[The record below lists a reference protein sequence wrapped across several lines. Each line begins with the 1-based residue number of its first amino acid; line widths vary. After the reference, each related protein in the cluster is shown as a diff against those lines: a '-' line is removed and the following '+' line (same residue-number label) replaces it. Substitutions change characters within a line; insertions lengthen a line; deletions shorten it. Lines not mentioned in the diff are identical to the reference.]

1 MPSKASGRTA
11 VPRPRTT
18 GTFMFDTIFGLPVHP
33 LIVHATTVVVPAAA
47 LAVLLCAVWPR
58 FRRWAAWMPLALSV
72 LAVVLTP
79 LSTESGESLERHVEH
94 SDLIETHSQLAEGL
108 TPWVIGLGAAAV
120 LLFVVARGERRAV
133 PTVALSASAADP
145 TDETPAR
152 TSLVP
157 RWLLVAGAVV
167 GLMAALGTTVQVV
180 RIGHS
185 GAQAAWSDSVSQT
198 PA

>member
-1 MPSKASGRTA
+1 ML
-11 VPRPRTT
+11 
-18 GTFMFDTIFGLPVHP
+18 DTIFGLPVHP

-47 LAVLLCAVWPR
+47 VTVLLSAVWPR

-108 TPWVIGLGAAAV
+108 LPWVIGLGAAAV

-167 GLMAALGTTVQVV
+167 GLVAALGTTVQVV

-198 PA
+198 PPPASGDDGN

>member
-1 MPSKASGRTA
+1 ML
-11 VPRPRTT
+11 
-18 GTFMFDTIFGLPVHP
+18 DTIFGLPVHP

-47 LAVLLCAVWPR
+47 ATVLLSALWPR
-58 FRRWAAWMPLALSV
+58 FRRWSAWLPLALSL

-79 LSTESGESLERHVEH
+79 LSTESGESLERRVEH

-108 TPWVIGLGAAAV
+108 LPWVIGLALAAV
-120 LLFVVARGERRAV
+120 LLSVVARRERREMPAV
-133 PTVALSASAADP
+133 APDPSTVDRS
-145 TDETPAR
+145 DEAPDR

-167 GLMAALGTTVQVV
+167 GLVAALGTTVQVV

-198 PA
+198 PPPAGGDDGS

>member
-1 MPSKASGRTA
+1 ML
-11 VPRPRTT
+11 
-18 GTFMFDTIFGLPVHP
+18 DTIFGLPVHP

-47 LAVLLCAVWPR
+47 VSVLLAAVWPR

-79 LSTESGESLERHVEH
+79 LSTESGESLERRVEH

-108 TPWVIGLGAAAV
+108 LPWVIGLAIAAV
-120 LLFVVARGERRAV
+120 LLAVVARRERRAA
-133 PTVALSASAADP
+133 PTVAPSASAADP
-145 TDETPAR
+145 TDGTPTR

-157 RWLLVAGAVV
+157 GWLLVVGAVV
-167 GLMAALGTTVQVV
+167 GLVAALGTTVQVV

-185 GAQAAWSDSVSQT
+185 GAQAAWSDSGSQA
-198 PA
+198 PAPTGDDGN